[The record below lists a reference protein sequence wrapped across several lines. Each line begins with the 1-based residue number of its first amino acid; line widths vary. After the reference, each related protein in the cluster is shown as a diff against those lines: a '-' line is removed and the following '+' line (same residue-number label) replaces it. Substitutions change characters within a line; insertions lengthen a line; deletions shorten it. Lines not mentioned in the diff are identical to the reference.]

1 MGRNTYFYRYF
12 KMKQI
17 QKINLSAL
25 HNEEAFGFFSLVKE
39 EMKSLPA
46 DPTEGVAPLKDVK
59 VNFTMKLTTYDEVLE
74 SSGKMK
80 STGAVEKADAMA
92 DEAWGATNMYVKA
105 LARHPDD
112 MIRNAALP
120 YAEVFEKYGNPTQM
134 ALNKELGILQNLCTD
149 LEALED
155 DTMLNFGPWKEYIV
169 ETTGLLMAAMQAQAD
184 EKSQVQVGS
193 VKQSRLEVESAY
205 RDLVDKVNVVAAY
218 EGDAAYAT
226 FIDHLNA
233 MIDRQKVILKTRATN
248 SKKKENKA

>member
-1 MGRNTYFYRYF
+1 
-12 KMKQI
+12 MKQI

-25 HNEEAFGFFSLVKE
+25 HNEEAFGFFTLVKE

-46 DPTEGVAPLKDVK
+46 DPEEGVAPLKDVK
-59 VNFTMKLTTYDEVLE
+59 VNFTTKLVTYDEVLE
-74 SSGKMK
+74 SSGKLK

-155 DTMLNFGPWKEYIV
+155 DTMLNFGPWKEYLV
-169 ETTGLLMAAMQAQAD
+169 ETTGLLMDAMQAQAD

-248 SKKKENKA
+248 SKKEKKA

>member
-1 MGRNTYFYRYF
+1 
-12 KMKQI
+12 MKQV

-39 EMKSLPA
+39 ELKNLPA
-46 DPTEGVAPLKDVK
+46 DPEEGVAPLKEVK
-59 VNFTMKLTTYDEVLE
+59 VGFTTKLTTYDEVLE

-80 STGAVEKADAMA
+80 STEAVEKADAMA

-155 DTMLNFGPWKEYIV
+155 DTMLNFGPWKEYMV

>member
-1 MGRNTYFYRYF
+1 
-12 KMKQI
+12 MKQI

-120 YAEVFEKYGNPTQM
+120 YAEVFEKYGNPIQM

-155 DTMLNFGPWKEYIV
+155 DTMLNFGPWKEYMV

>member
-1 MGRNTYFYRYF
+1 
-12 KMKQI
+12 MKQV

-46 DPTEGVAPLKDVK
+46 DPEEGVAPLKDVK
-59 VNFTMKLTTYDEVLE
+59 VNFTTKLVTYDEVLE
-74 SSGKMK
+74 SSGKLK

-155 DTMLNFGPWKEYIV
+155 DTMLNFGPWKEYLV
-169 ETTGLLMAAMQAQAD
+169 ETTGLLMDAMQAQAD

-248 SKKKENKA
+248 SKKEKKA

>member
-1 MGRNTYFYRYF
+1 
-12 KMKQI
+12 MKQI

-59 VNFTMKLTTYDEVLE
+59 VNFTTKLVTYDEVLE
-74 SSGKMK
+74 SSGKLK

-248 SKKKENKA
+248 SKKEKKA

>member
-1 MGRNTYFYRYF
+1 
-12 KMKQI
+12 MKQI

-59 VNFTMKLTTYDEVLE
+59 VNFTTKLVTYDEVLE
-74 SSGKMK
+74 SSGKLK

-134 ALNKELGILQNLCTD
+134 ALNKELGVLQNLCTD

-169 ETTGLLMAAMQAQAD
+169 ETTGLLMNAMQAQAD

-248 SKKKENKA
+248 SKKEKKA

>member
-1 MGRNTYFYRYF
+1 
-12 KMKQI
+12 MKQI

-46 DPTEGVAPLKDVK
+46 DPEEGVAPLKDVK
-59 VNFTMKLTTYDEVLE
+59 VNFTTKLVTYDEVLE
-74 SSGKMK
+74 SSGKLK

-149 LEALED
+149 LDALED
-155 DTMLNFGPWKEYIV
+155 DTMLNFGPWKEYLV
-169 ETTGLLMAAMQAQAD
+169 ETTGLLMDAMQAQAD

>member
-1 MGRNTYFYRYF
+1 
-12 KMKQI
+12 MKQI

-59 VNFTMKLTTYDEVLE
+59 VNFTTKLVTYDEVLE
-74 SSGKMK
+74 SSGKLK

-155 DTMLNFGPWKEYIV
+155 DTMLNFGPWKEYLV
-169 ETTGLLMAAMQAQAD
+169 ETTGLLMDAMQAQAD

>member
-1 MGRNTYFYRYF
+1 
-12 KMKQI
+12 MKQI

-74 SSGKMK
+74 SSGKLK

-149 LEALED
+149 LDALED
-155 DTMLNFGPWKEYIV
+155 DTMLSFGPWKEYIV

>member
-1 MGRNTYFYRYF
+1 
-12 KMKQI
+12 MKQI

-46 DPTEGVAPLKDVK
+46 DPEEGAAPLKDVK

-149 LEALED
+149 LDALED

>member
-1 MGRNTYFYRYF
+1 
-12 KMKQI
+12 MKQI

-46 DPTEGVAPLKDVK
+46 DPEEGVAPLKDVK
-59 VNFTMKLTTYDEVLE
+59 VNFTTKLVTYDEVLE
-74 SSGKMK
+74 SSGKLK

-134 ALNKELGILQNLCTD
+134 ALNKELGVLQNLCTD

-169 ETTGLLMAAMQAQAD
+169 ETTGLLMNAMQAQAD

-248 SKKKENKA
+248 SKKKEKKA

>member
-1 MGRNTYFYRYF
+1 
-12 KMKQI
+12 MKQI

-46 DPTEGVAPLKDVK
+46 DPEEGVAPLKDVK
-59 VNFTMKLTTYDEVLE
+59 VNFTTKLVTYDEVLE
-74 SSGKMK
+74 SSGKLK

-155 DTMLNFGPWKEYIV
+155 DTMLNFGPWKEYLV
-169 ETTGLLMAAMQAQAD
+169 ETTGLLMDAMQAQAD

>member
-1 MGRNTYFYRYF
+1 
-12 KMKQI
+12 MKQI

-59 VNFTMKLTTYDEVLE
+59 VNFTTKLTTYDEVLE

-80 STGAVEKADAMA
+80 STEAVEKADAMA

-105 LARHPDD
+105 LTRHPDD

-149 LEALED
+149 LEVLED
-155 DTMLNFGPWKEYIV
+155 DTMLNFGPWKEYIA
-169 ETTGLLMAAMQAQAD
+169 ETTGSLMNAMQAQAD
-184 EKSQVQVGS
+184 ENSQVQVGS

-226 FIDHLNA
+226 FIDRLNA
-233 MIDRQKVILKTRATN
+233 MIDRQKVILKTRTTN
-248 SKKKENKA
+248 SKKKEKKA

>member
-1 MGRNTYFYRYF
+1 
-12 KMKQI
+12 MKQI

-46 DPTEGVAPLKDVK
+46 DPEEGVAPLKDVK
-59 VNFTMKLTTYDEVLE
+59 VNFTTKLVTYDEVLE
-74 SSGKMK
+74 SSGKLK

-134 ALNKELGILQNLCTD
+134 ALNKELGVLQNLCTD

-155 DTMLNFGPWKEYIV
+155 DTMLNFGPWKEYLV
-169 ETTGLLMAAMQAQAD
+169 ETTGLLMDAMQAQAD

>member
-1 MGRNTYFYRYF
+1 
-12 KMKQI
+12 MKQI

-46 DPTEGVAPLKDVK
+46 DPEEGAAPLKDVK

-74 SSGKMK
+74 SSGKLK
-80 STGAVEKADAMA
+80 STEVVEKADAMA

-149 LEALED
+149 LDALED

>member
-1 MGRNTYFYRYF
+1 
-12 KMKQI
+12 MKQI

-149 LEALED
+149 LDALED

-248 SKKKENKA
+248 SKKEKKA

>member
-1 MGRNTYFYRYF
+1 
-12 KMKQI
+12 MKQI

-25 HNEEAFGFFSLVKE
+25 HNEEAFGFFTLVKE

-59 VNFTMKLTTYDEVLE
+59 VNFTTKLVTYDEVLE
-74 SSGKMK
+74 SSGKLK

-169 ETTGLLMAAMQAQAD
+169 ETTGLLMNAMQAQAD

>member
-1 MGRNTYFYRYF
+1 
-12 KMKQI
+12 MKQI

-74 SSGKMK
+74 SSGKLK

-149 LEALED
+149 LDALED

-226 FIDHLNA
+226 FIDHLNV

>member
-1 MGRNTYFYRYF
+1 
-12 KMKQI
+12 MKQI

-46 DPTEGVAPLKDVK
+46 DPEEGAAPLKEVK
-59 VNFTMKLTTYDEVLE
+59 LCFTAKLTTYDDVLE
-74 SSGKMK
+74 SSGKLK

-155 DTMLNFGPWKEYIV
+155 DTMLNFGPWKEYMV

-226 FIDHLNA
+226 FIDHLNV

-248 SKKKENKA
+248 SKKEKKA

>member
-1 MGRNTYFYRYF
+1 
-12 KMKQI
+12 MKQI

-39 EMKSLPA
+39 EMKNLPA
-46 DPTEGVAPLKDVK
+46 DPEEGVAPLKEVK
-59 VNFTMKLTTYDEVLE
+59 VGFTTKLTTYDEVLE

-80 STGAVEKADAMA
+80 STEAVEKADAMA

-134 ALNKELGILQNLCTD
+134 ALNKELGVLQNLCTD

-155 DTMLNFGPWKEYIV
+155 DTMLNFGPWKEYLV
-169 ETTGLLMAAMQAQAD
+169 ETTGLLMDAMQAQAD

-233 MIDRQKVILKTRATN
+233 MIDRQKVILKTRTTN
-248 SKKKENKA
+248 SKKKEKKA

>member
-1 MGRNTYFYRYF
+1 
-12 KMKQI
+12 MKQI

-74 SSGKMK
+74 SSGKLK

-218 EGDAAYAT
+218 EGDADYAT

-233 MIDRQKVILKTRATN
+233 MIDRQKVILKTRTTN
-248 SKKKENKA
+248 SKKKEKKA

>member
-1 MGRNTYFYRYF
+1 
-12 KMKQI
+12 MKQI

-74 SSGKMK
+74 SSGKLK

-248 SKKKENKA
+248 SKKEKKA

>member
-1 MGRNTYFYRYF
+1 
-12 KMKQI
+12 MKQI

-59 VNFTMKLTTYDEVLE
+59 VNFTTKLVTYDEVLE
-74 SSGKMK
+74 SSGKLK

-155 DTMLNFGPWKEYIV
+155 DTMLNFGPWKEYLV
-169 ETTGLLMAAMQAQAD
+169 ETTGLLMDAMQAQAD

-226 FIDHLNA
+226 FIDHLNT

-248 SKKKENKA
+248 SKKEKKA

>member
-1 MGRNTYFYRYF
+1 
-12 KMKQI
+12 MKQI

-59 VNFTMKLTTYDEVLE
+59 VNFTTKLVTYDEVLE
-74 SSGKMK
+74 SSGKLK

-149 LEALED
+149 LDALED
-155 DTMLNFGPWKEYIV
+155 DTMLNFGPWKEYLV

>member
-1 MGRNTYFYRYF
+1 
-12 KMKQI
+12 MKQI

-59 VNFTMKLTTYDEVLE
+59 VNFTTKLVTYDEVLE
-74 SSGKMK
+74 SSGKLK

-149 LEALED
+149 LDALED
-155 DTMLNFGPWKEYIV
+155 DTMLNFGPWKEYMV
-169 ETTGLLMAAMQAQAD
+169 ETTGLLMNAMQAQAD

>member
-1 MGRNTYFYRYF
+1 
-12 KMKQI
+12 MKQI

-25 HNEEAFGFFSLVKE
+25 HNEEAFGFFTLVKE

-59 VNFTMKLTTYDEVLE
+59 VNFTTKLVTYDEVLE
-74 SSGKMK
+74 SSGKLK

-155 DTMLNFGPWKEYIV
+155 DTMLNFGPWKEYLV
-169 ETTGLLMAAMQAQAD
+169 ETTGLLMDAMQAQAD

-248 SKKKENKA
+248 SKKEKKA

>member
-1 MGRNTYFYRYF
+1 
-12 KMKQI
+12 MKQI

-46 DPTEGVAPLKDVK
+46 DPEEGVAPLKDVK
-59 VNFTMKLTTYDEVLE
+59 VNFTTKLVTYDEVLE
-74 SSGKMK
+74 SSGKLK

-155 DTMLNFGPWKEYIV
+155 DTMLNFGPWKEYLV
-169 ETTGLLMAAMQAQAD
+169 ETTGLLMDAMQAQAD

-248 SKKKENKA
+248 SKKEKKA

>member
-1 MGRNTYFYRYF
+1 
-12 KMKQI
+12 MKQI

-74 SSGKMK
+74 SSGKLK

-155 DTMLNFGPWKEYIV
+155 DTMLNFGPWKEYLV
-169 ETTGLLMAAMQAQAD
+169 ETTGLLMDAMQAQAD

-248 SKKKENKA
+248 SKKEKKA

>member
-1 MGRNTYFYRYF
+1 
-12 KMKQI
+12 MKQV

-25 HNEEAFGFFSLVKE
+25 HNEEAFGFFTLVKE

-46 DPTEGVAPLKDVK
+46 DPEEGVAPLKDVK
-59 VNFTMKLTTYDEVLE
+59 VNFTTKLVTYDEVLE
-74 SSGKMK
+74 SSGKLK

-155 DTMLNFGPWKEYIV
+155 DTMLNFGPWKEYLV
-169 ETTGLLMAAMQAQAD
+169 ETTGLLMDAMQAQAD

-248 SKKKENKA
+248 SKKEKKA

>member
-1 MGRNTYFYRYF
+1 
-12 KMKQI
+12 MKQI

-25 HNEEAFGFFSLVKE
+25 HNEEAFGFFTLVKE

-59 VNFTMKLTTYDEVLE
+59 VNFTTKLVTYDEVLE
-74 SSGKMK
+74 SSGKLK

-149 LEALED
+149 LDALED
-155 DTMLNFGPWKEYIV
+155 DTMLNFGPWKEYLV
-169 ETTGLLMAAMQAQAD
+169 ETTGLLMDAMQAQAD

-248 SKKKENKA
+248 SKKEKKA

>member
-1 MGRNTYFYRYF
+1 
-12 KMKQI
+12 MKQI

-25 HNEEAFGFFSLVKE
+25 HNEEAFGFFTLVKE

-46 DPTEGVAPLKDVK
+46 DPEEGVAPLKDVK
-59 VNFTMKLTTYDEVLE
+59 VNFTTKLVTYDEVLE
-74 SSGKMK
+74 SSGKLK

-134 ALNKELGILQNLCTD
+134 ALNKELGVLQNLCTD

-155 DTMLNFGPWKEYIV
+155 DTMLNFGPWKEYLV
-169 ETTGLLMAAMQAQAD
+169 ETTGLLMDAMQAQAD

-248 SKKKENKA
+248 SKKEKKA

>member
-1 MGRNTYFYRYF
+1 
-12 KMKQI
+12 MKQI

-59 VNFTMKLTTYDEVLE
+59 VNFTTKLVTYDEVLE
-74 SSGKMK
+74 SSGKLK

-92 DEAWGATNMYVKA
+92 NEAWGATNMYVKA

-155 DTMLNFGPWKEYIV
+155 DTMLNFGPWKEYLV
-169 ETTGLLMAAMQAQAD
+169 ETTGLLMDAMQAQAD

-248 SKKKENKA
+248 SKKEKKA

>member
-1 MGRNTYFYRYF
+1 
-12 KMKQI
+12 MKQV

-39 EMKSLPA
+39 ELKNLPA
-46 DPTEGVAPLKDVK
+46 DPEEGVAPLKEVK
-59 VNFTMKLTTYDEVLE
+59 VGFTTKLTTYDEVLE

-80 STGAVEKADAMA
+80 STEAVEKADAMA

-134 ALNKELGILQNLCTD
+134 ALNKELGVLQNLCTD

-169 ETTGLLMAAMQAQAD
+169 ETTGLLMNAMQAQAD

-248 SKKKENKA
+248 SKKEKKA

>member
-1 MGRNTYFYRYF
+1 
-12 KMKQI
+12 MKQI

-46 DPTEGVAPLKDVK
+46 DPEEGVAPLKDVK
-59 VNFTMKLTTYDEVLE
+59 VNFTTKLVTYDEVLE
-74 SSGKMK
+74 SSGKLK

-149 LEALED
+149 LDALED
-155 DTMLNFGPWKEYIV
+155 DTMLNFGPWKEYLV
-169 ETTGLLMAAMQAQAD
+169 ETTGLLMDAMQAQAD

-248 SKKKENKA
+248 SKKEKKA

>member
-1 MGRNTYFYRYF
+1 
-12 KMKQI
+12 MKQV

-39 EMKSLPA
+39 ELKNLPA
-46 DPTEGVAPLKDVK
+46 DPEEGVAPLKEVK
-59 VNFTMKLTTYDEVLE
+59 VGFTTKLTTYDEVLE

-80 STGAVEKADAMA
+80 STEAVEKADAMA

-134 ALNKELGILQNLCTD
+134 ALNKELGVLQNLCTD

>member
-1 MGRNTYFYRYF
+1 
-12 KMKQI
+12 MKQI

-25 HNEEAFGFFSLVKE
+25 HNEEAFGFFTLVKE

-46 DPTEGVAPLKDVK
+46 DPEEGVAPLKDVK
-59 VNFTMKLTTYDEVLE
+59 VNFTTKLVTYDEVLE
-74 SSGKMK
+74 SSGKLK

-155 DTMLNFGPWKEYIV
+155 DTMLNFGPWKEYLV
-169 ETTGLLMAAMQAQAD
+169 ETTGLLMDAMQAQAD

>member
-1 MGRNTYFYRYF
+1 
-12 KMKQI
+12 MKQI

-46 DPTEGVAPLKDVK
+46 DPEEGAAPLKEVK
-59 VNFTMKLTTYDEVLE
+59 LCFTAKLTTYDDVLE

-155 DTMLNFGPWKEYIV
+155 DTMLNFGPWKEYMV
-169 ETTGLLMAAMQAQAD
+169 ETTGLLMDAMQAQAD

>member
-1 MGRNTYFYRYF
+1 
-12 KMKQI
+12 MKQI

-74 SSGKMK
+74 SSGKLK

-155 DTMLNFGPWKEYIV
+155 DTMLNFGPWKEYLV
-169 ETTGLLMAAMQAQAD
+169 ETTGLLMDAMQAQAD

>member
-1 MGRNTYFYRYF
+1 
-12 KMKQI
+12 MKQI

-46 DPTEGVAPLKDVK
+46 DPEEGVAPLKDVK
-59 VNFTMKLTTYDEVLE
+59 VNFTTKLVTYDEVLE
-74 SSGKMK
+74 SSGKLK

-155 DTMLNFGPWKEYIV
+155 DTMLNFGPWKEYLI